1 MKYCFLAFQNLSG
14 AGDRPAPGD
23 SAAWRGDVKNW
34 NSARVLLTVGM
45 SRLLEALPQVARV
58 SSDPDSQGGRLYHAR

>member
-1 MKYCFLAFQNLSG
+1 MKN
-14 AGDRPAPGD
+14 R
-23 SAAWRGDVKNW
+23 

-58 SSDPDSQGGRLYHAR
+58 SSDPDSQGGRLYHVR